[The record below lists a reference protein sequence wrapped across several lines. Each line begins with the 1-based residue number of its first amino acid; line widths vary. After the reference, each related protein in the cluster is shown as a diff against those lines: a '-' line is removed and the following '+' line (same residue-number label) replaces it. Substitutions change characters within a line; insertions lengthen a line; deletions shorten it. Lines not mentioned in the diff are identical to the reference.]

1 MNKNKSNTLS
11 NGKKTFLK
19 WFWGLFAFAVI
30 SVALIFILISNGILG
45 YLPPLNEL
53 QNPKNQYA
61 SEIFSSDMASLG
73 RYYRNENRVGV
84 EYTDLSPY
92 IINALIATE
101 DARFYKHSGIDF
113 KSLFRAI
120 LKLGKAGGG
129 STLTQ
134 QLAKQLWSPQ
144 ADNIVERAMQKPIEW
159 VIATK
164 LERLYSKD
172 EILLMYL
179 NQFDFL
185 YNAVGIKSAAQVYF
199 STTPANLKL
208 EEAATL
214 VGMCKNPSLYNP
226 VRHKERTTT
235 RRNVVLNQM
244 YKYDYI
250 TKEVCDSLKLLPLEL
265 KYNSVNH
272 KKGLAP
278 YFREYLRLILTAKEP
293 KESQYSAWNKV
304 QYQIDKEQWDNNPLY
319 GFCNKNHK
327 PDGTPYDLYQ
337 DGLKIYTTI
346 DSRMQKYAEEAVN
359 EHMQYMQERF
369 FKEKKNKSYAP
380 FSKDLSKEDIN
391 GIMTRSMKQTDR
403 YRGLKKKGLSEG
415 EIRTIFDTPVEMQ
428 IFTYEGMKDT
438 LMSPMDS
445 IKWNKH
451 FLRCGFLSMDAHLGH
466 VKAYVGGPN
475 FAQFQYD
482 MATLGRRQVGSTVKP
497 YLYTLAMD
505 EGMWPCDKTI
515 NDSVTL
521 IDANGVRWTPRDEH
535 TKNQGDTVTLQW
547 GLEKSSNWLS
557 AYLMSLFTPEQ
568 LVKLMHSFGVRGTLD
583 PVVSICLGPC
593 EISVEEMV
601 DAYTTFVNK
610 GIRVEPLYV
619 TRIEDK
625 NGNIV
630 ATFTAKTHEVI
641 SELTSYKMIHMLRS
655 VIDHGTGVRL
665 RFKYGLKAPMGGK
678 TGTTQN
684 NSDGWFVGFTP
695 SLVSGCWIGGEDRA
709 VHFDRMSDGQG
720 ASMALPIFG
729 LYMNKIYQDTTLG
742 YSQNEQFEI
751 PDWFDP
757 NAGCK

>member
-113 KSLFRAI
+113 KSLFRAV

-568 LVKLMHSFGVRGTLD
+568 LVKLMHSFGVKGTLD

-625 NGNIV
+625 NGNII

-695 SLVSGCWIGGEDRA
+695 SLVSGCWVGGEDRA

>member
-113 KSLFRAI
+113 KSLFRAV

>member
-113 KSLFRAI
+113 KSLFRAV

-134 QLAKQLWSPQ
+134 QLVKQLWSPQ

-625 NGNIV
+625 NGNII

-684 NSDGWFVGFTP
+684 NSDGWVVGFTP
-695 SLVSGCWIGGEDRA
+695 SLVSGCWVGGEDRA